1 MLGGSS
7 WGAFRCPSADSG
19 FMEAPPTSRS
29 ATAHRS
35 PALDHDKKWSCHR
48 EPPPATTSGRAEP
61 ARAGR
66 VKALPRPRS
75 HALGRWRARLDR
87 GGLSPVS
94 AQAPLAQEY
103 RADNDRPG
111 PRRTRTRAGS
121 HTRRDGRRAA
131 GAGSRPRRSST
142 TAPTA
147 ATSRRKTCTRGTCSF
162 SMRERLRKANDRTVE
177 PSLARGALRSA
188 GGGIAANGPTDARTG
203 EALSRVRY
211 PWPSTASDADRTVFD
226 RSSAVSDRLR
236 SRESSE
242 NGSCRMTHH
251 ETLAPTA
258 PIAGATLP
266 GAVTAST
273 D

>member
-35 PALDHDKKWSCHR
+35 PALDHNKKWSCHR

-94 AQAPLAQEY
+94 AQAPRAQEY

-121 HTRRDGRRAA
+121 HTRWDGWRAA

-142 TAPTA
+142 TAPTTA
-147 ATSRRKTCTRGTCSF
+147 ATSMRKMCTSGTLLVLHAGTAAQGERPDGRAKSCARRPQERGRRHRCK
-162 SMRERLRKANDRTVE
+162 R
-177 PSLARGALRSA
+177 
-188 GGGIAANGPTDARTG
+188 
-203 EALSRVRY
+203 
-211 PWPSTASDADRTVFD
+211 ADRC
-226 RSSAVSDRLR
+226 A
-236 SRESSE
+236 
-242 NGSCRMTHH
+242 HW
-251 ETLAPTA
+251 
-258 PIAGATLP
+258 
-266 GAVTAST
+266 
-273 D
+273 